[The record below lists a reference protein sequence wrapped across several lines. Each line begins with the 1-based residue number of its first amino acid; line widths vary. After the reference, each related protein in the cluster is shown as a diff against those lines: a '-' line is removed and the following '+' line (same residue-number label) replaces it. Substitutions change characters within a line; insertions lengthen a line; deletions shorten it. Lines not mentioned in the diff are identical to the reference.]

1 VETSKNK
8 KLCPLFLLVNLSIQQ
23 MNDKP
28 SKFKI
33 KNKKHQNHRKNVVS
47 KHFVSTG
54 QMTAKKRTGKFKN
67 KEEEVDE
74 KYQKREISSN
84 LEKYMDTNDEETI
97 YGNLFHF

>member
-1 VETSKNK
+1 LFRNKTFSK
-8 KLCPLFLLVNLSIQQ
+8 FLIGQFWKQQ
-23 MNDKP
+23 MSDKP

-54 QMTAKKRTGKFKN
+54 QMTAQKKRTGKFKN
-67 KEEEVDE
+67 KNEDVDE

-84 LEKYMDTNDEETI
+84 LEKYMNTNDEDTI
-97 YGNLFHF
+97 YGNLF